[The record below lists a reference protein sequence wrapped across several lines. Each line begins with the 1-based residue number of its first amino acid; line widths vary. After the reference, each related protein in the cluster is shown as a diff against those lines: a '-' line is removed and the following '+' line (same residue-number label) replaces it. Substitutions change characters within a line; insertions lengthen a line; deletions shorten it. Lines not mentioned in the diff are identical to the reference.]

1 MKSLKLILL
10 LLLIL
15 LTGTLI
21 LRAQQDPQFTQNMFY
36 NMAINPGVAGNEN
49 AICAT
54 VADRMQWTG
63 FKDAEGNKVA
73 PETFFITIGAPLK
86 FLHGGVSAVVMQ
98 DKLGFE
104 KNISLKVGYAY
115 QKNVGF
121 GKMGIGAHIEFNNKS
136 IDFGKLK
143 PADEDPLLGQLG
155 SKESDMLIDFSLGL
169 FYNVPGVYYV
179 GLSGTHLIQ
188 TKGKS
193 LVEASDLRMN
203 LDRTFYLTGGYQ
215 FSIPRD
221 PDFEIMP
228 SAMIKTNLSSLQVDI
243 SALVR
248 YKELVWGGLSYRLQD
263 AIGVILGMQ
272 YKNIKIGYSYDIN
285 VSKLKL
291 SIGGGTHEIMVG
303 YCFKLD
309 VDKGRKSYKNTR
321 FL

>member
-1 MKSLKLILL
+1 
-10 LLLIL
+10 
-15 LTGTLI
+15 
-21 LRAQQDPQFTQNMFY
+21 MFY
-36 NMAINPGVAGNEN
+36 NMATNPGVAGSEN

-73 PETFFITIGAPLK
+73 PETFFVTIGAPLK
-86 FLHGGVSAVVMQ
+86 FLHGGVSAAVMQ

-104 KNISLKVGYAY
+104 KTIGLKIGYAF

-121 GKMGIGAHIEFNNKS
+121 GKMGIGTHIEFNNRS

-143 PADEDPLLGQLG
+143 PASEDPLLGQLG

-169 FYNVPGVYYV
+169 YYNVPGVYYV
-179 GLSGTHLIQ
+179 GVSGTHLVQ
-188 TKGKS
+188 TKGKVLNETENNS
-193 LVEASDLRMN
+193 LRMR
-203 LDRTFYLTGGYQ
+203 LDRTIYVTGGYQ
-215 FSIPRD
+215 FSFPGN

-228 SAMIKTNLSSLQVDI
+228 SALIKTNLSSIQFDV

-248 YKELVWGGLSYRLQD
+248 YKELAWGGLSYRLQD
-263 AIGVILGMQ
+263 AVAVILGMQ
-272 YKNIKIGYSYDIN
+272 YKNIKIGYSYDVN

-291 SIGGGTHEIMVG
+291 SIGGGTHEIMIG